1 LDTEEKNNIIKTTKT
16 VTVTSMNFIKRQ
28 YQITE
33 SQKPQIKLIT
43 KNVQKQ
49 TCGTH
54 KDAYPAFFAEQ
65 ATMDEFPLV
74 ASEQLEGEFLRTSLQ
89 GK

>member
-1 LDTEEKNNIIKTTKT
+1 
-16 VTVTSMNFIKRQ
+16 
-28 YQITE
+28 
-33 SQKPQIKLIT
+33 
-43 KNVQKQ
+43 VQKQ

-54 KDAYPAFFAEQ
+54 KDAYPAFFVEQ